1 MNHEKE
7 VRLAGTVLNRSSHVC
22 VFYHSQGEEYQILL
36 PFIKEG
42 FERGDKIFHIIDDR
56 NRQEHFRH
64 LKDADIDVSE
74 VNGEGRIEIRGWET
88 AHLRP
93 GWFDQHAMLAL
104 VEEVLTKA
112 KSQGFA
118 FTRWVANMG
127 WALKDVPG
135 TRDLVE
141 YCARLNYVVPKYD
154 ATIV

>member
-1 MNHEKE
+1 MSHKKE
-7 VRLAGTVLNRSSHVC
+7 VRLAGAVLDRTRHIC
-22 VFYHSQGEEYQILL
+22 VFYHSQDEEYRILL

-56 NRQEHFRH
+56 NRQEHLRR
-64 LKDADIDVSE
+64 LKEADIDVSGDDGERRVE
-74 VNGEGRIEIRGWET
+74 VRGWEN

-127 WALKDVPG
+127 WALKDLPG
-135 TRDLVE
+135 ARDHLE